1 VTGKVG
7 ETTALKAG
15 TATRSSTAAVAGES
29 VVVVGGPGLGAAVVR
44 QEVPQVSYGAPGLRA
59 AREPAPLRCARVALH
74 GPTLL
79 RRSPWTHIAD
89 ASYFFHFHP
98 ELPVGEN

>member
-1 VTGKVG
+1 VTGKG
-7 ETTALKAG
+7 WETTALKAG
-15 TATRSSTAAVAGES
+15 TATRSRL
-29 VVVVGGPGLGAAVVR
+29 GGPGVRAAVVR
-44 QEVPQVSYGAPGLRA
+44 QEGPQVSYGAPGLRA
-59 AREPAPLRCARVALH
+59 AREPAPLRCARVALR

-89 ASYFFHFHP
+89 ASYFFFYFHP

>member
-1 VTGKVG
+1 MGKAG
-7 ETTALKAG
+7 ATTALKAG
-15 TATRSSTAAVAGES
+15 TATRSRL
-29 VVVVGGPGLGAAVVR
+29 GGPGLRAAVVR
-44 QEVPQVSYGAPGLRA
+44 QEVPQVSYGAPGPRA
-59 AREPAPLRCARVALH
+59 AREPAPLRCARVALR